1 MKSKAVKFTDFFWEF
16 QILLKNK
23 YWNSFSFDQL
33 NCMNCLLIFVVENKT
48 NMCNW

>member
-1 MKSKAVKFTDFFWEF
+1 MEGKAVKFTDFFWEF
-16 QILLKNK
+16 QILLNNK
-23 YWNSFSFDQL
+23 YRTASFFDQL